1 MSGFWSGWVIFF
13 VALNMLLVIFLL
25 IFALRVRIPVAEDGT
40 TGHVWAHGALRE
52 AVRRLPLWWVLMA
65 VGLIVFSVVYLVLY
79 PGLGSYA
86 GTLGWSSAEQV
97 RQEQVRNQAKLADL
111 HELVRTQP
119 VAELAQDPRVVRA
132 GGVLYDENCAA
143 CHGPGGE
150 GNTVI
155 GAPDLTDDA
164 WLYGGGEDAIRSSI
178 VAGRAGQMPGFGN
191 ALGEQG
197 VREVATF
204 VYTLN
209 GRDWPRPDLVRAGA
223 ERYQQLCVACHGPEG
238 RGNPAMGAPDLTDE
252 SWLYGA
258 RRADI
263 EVAVR
268 NGRSG
273 VMPGWEERLGAEDI
287 EMLIAWIRAAGEG
300 EEAP

>member
-1 MSGFWSGWVIFF
+1 MSDFWSGWVIFF
-13 VALNMLLVIFLL
+13 VALNMLLVTFLL
-25 IFALRVRIPVAEDGT
+25 IFALRVRIPMAEDGT
-40 TGHVWAHGALRE
+40 TGHVWAHGVLRE

-65 VGLIVFSVVYLVLY
+65 VGLLVFAVVYLVLY

-86 GTLGWSSAEQV
+86 GTLGWTSAEQV
-97 RQEQVRNQAKLADL
+97 RQDRVRHEAKLADL

-119 VAELAQDPRVVRA
+119 VAKLAQDPRVVRA
-132 GGVLYDENCAA
+132 GSVLYDENCAA

-150 GNTVI
+150 GSTAI
-155 GAPDLTDDA
+155 GAPNLTDDA
-164 WLYGGGEDAIRSSI
+164 WLYGSGADAVRTSI
-178 VAGRAGQMPGFGN
+178 LEGRAGQMPGFAG
-191 ALGEQG
+191 ALGDRG

-204 VYTLN
+204 VYTLD

-238 RGNPAMGAPDLTDE
+238 RGNPAMGAPDLTDP
-252 SWLYGA
+252 SWLYGG

-263 EVAVR
+263 EASIR

-273 VMPGWEERLGAEDI
+273 VMPGWEGRLSTEEI
-287 EMLIAWIRAAGEG
+287 EILIAWIRAVG
-300 EEAP
+300 EEAAP